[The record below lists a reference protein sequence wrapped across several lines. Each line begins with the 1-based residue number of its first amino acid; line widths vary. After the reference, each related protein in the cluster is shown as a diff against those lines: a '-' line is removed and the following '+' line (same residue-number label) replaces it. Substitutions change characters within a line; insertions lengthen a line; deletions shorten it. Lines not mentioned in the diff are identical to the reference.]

1 MIKLLVIVVIIIVS
15 RTTSL
20 KQLTFYLLNRLHL
33 PQINA
38 TECHFGFYD
47 IGNDAFFILSHILF
61 YFKLCL
67 YNSRKYGYLCFVSF
81 LKPCQYSQE
90 HWRKNDYKKNG
101 KKYNINDF
109 NLPFN
114 LPLIYLWDKKLGRR
128 WEEFHLFIFSPFH
141 LLIWVF
147 ITNYILRMNVS
158 DKYYYFTYIGK
169 KVLREKW

>member
-1 MIKLLVIVVIIIVS
+1 MIKLLVIVVIIIVL

-90 HWRKNDYKKNG
+90 QWRKNDYKKNG

-169 KVLREKW
+169 KVQREKW

>member
-1 MIKLLVIVVIIIVS
+1 MIKLLVIVVIIIVL

-101 KKYNINDF
+101 KKDDIND
-109 NLPFN
+109 FN

-169 KVLREKW
+169 KVQREKW

>member
-1 MIKLLVIVVIIIVS
+1 MIKLLVIVIIIIVS

-90 HWRKNDYKKNG
+90 QWRKNYYKKNG

-114 LPLIYLWDKKLGRR
+114 LPLIYLWDKKLVIY
-128 WEEFHLFIFSPFH
+128 FFTFSFIYLSVH
-141 LLIWVF
+141 
-147 ITNYILRMNVS
+147 Y
-158 DKYYYFTYIGK
+158 
-169 KVLREKW
+169 